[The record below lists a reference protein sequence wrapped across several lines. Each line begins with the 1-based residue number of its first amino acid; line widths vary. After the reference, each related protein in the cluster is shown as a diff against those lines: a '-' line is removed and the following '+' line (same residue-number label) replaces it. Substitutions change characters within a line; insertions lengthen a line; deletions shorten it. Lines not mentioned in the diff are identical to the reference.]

1 MNRSFLIVRRSSV
14 CSKLVAATKS
24 GLAIVCLAVLA
35 GCDDMAPKAQ
45 PAAEDS
51 TPRRRVASDQ
61 FIAPTV
67 ILDEKPSPSTTAET
81 PKPQEQTEPE
91 KPKQPEAPA
100 ASSVTGTPGA
110 TTEKVRSGIGIQGQG
125 YADGLIT
132 TPVREY
138 FSIRDRIV
146 YDQIR
151 HDLDIWKALHG
162 RFPKDPE
169 EFEREILKPANIE
182 LPELPHGKTYY
193 YDGQKGELY
202 MTDVKPQN

>member
-1 MNRSFLIVRRSSV
+1 MLCI
-14 CSKLVAATKS
+14 AAFT
-24 GLAIVCLAVLA
+24 
-35 GCDDMAPKAQ
+35 GCDEPAPKAKSASNE
-45 PAAEDS
+45 PA
-51 TPRRRVASDQ
+51 PRRSVASDQ
-61 FIAPTV
+61 FIAPTA
-67 ILDEKPSPSTTAET
+67 ILDEKPTTPSTPPET
-81 PKPQEQTEPE
+81 PKAKEPD
-91 KPKQPEAPA
+91 APPS
-100 ASSVTGTPGA
+100 SSVTGTPGA

-125 YADGLIT
+125 YGDGLIT

-151 HDLDIWKALHG
+151 HDLDIWKALNG

-182 LPELPHGKTYY
+182 LPELPNGKTYY

-202 MTDVKPQN
+202 MTDVKPTK